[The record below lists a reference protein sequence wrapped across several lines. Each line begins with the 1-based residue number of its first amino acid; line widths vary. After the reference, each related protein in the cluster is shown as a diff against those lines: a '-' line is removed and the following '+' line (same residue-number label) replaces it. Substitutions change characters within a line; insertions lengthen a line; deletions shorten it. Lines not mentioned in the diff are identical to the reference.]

1 MVYTD
6 KCPVLSNIEWR
17 DNCQFPVICDGETP
31 SDWKKRIWGQL
42 MNYRNNNRLI
52 DSMKWYIVARKMEY
66 MEGFSYGIAIEVN
79 IAICYS
85 CDQFVYV
92 DKRVGYEFYH
102 KYKME
107 EHWRTNCIGNKHCDI
122 SFKEYME
129 LKQKPEAERDIFT
142 RLAIHRPDG
151 LCASQLA
158 EHYKLLWAVREE
170 MRQVNNV

>member
-1 MVYTD
+1 
-6 KCPVLSNIEWR
+6 
-17 DNCQFPVICDGETP
+17 
-31 SDWKKRIWGQL
+31 
-42 MNYRNNNRLI
+42 
-52 DSMKWYIVARKMEY
+52 MEY

-85 CDQFVYV
+85 CD
-92 DKRVGYEFYH
+92 H
-102 KYKME
+102 
-107 EHWRTNCIGNKHCDI
+107 
-122 SFKEYME
+122 FKEYME